1 MARSILAI
9 ATCLLAC
16 LAVTSVQPAAAQL
29 NDLVRRVPDR
39 PNTVI
44 VLDVEKV
51 FTSPMAEKEQWGKK
65 LLNAFE
71 SGMILV
77 PPTASRFVL
86 ASQLDL
92 DAMQPIWE
100 VALLNVSEEM
110 SIPEFAQRRGGAVDV
125 VSGESAA
132 ALPDDTY
139 VIKFGPTVVG
149 AMKPANRQSV
159 ARWIESSRDANRRPL
174 TPYLEEAVGYV
185 QDIGTP
191 IIIALDLEHALAPAR
206 IRARLGEM
214 ECLAGKSVDLD
225 KLSQA
230 LASVRGVTL
239 GITLVEKRY
248 GGLKIDFA
256 EDVSM
261 TADFAKPLLLEV
273 LANQGAMI
281 DEFNDWTVNVTG
293 KQISLKGV
301 LEPSGMRRILSLLEP
316 PHSPDYTPAKA
327 SSGTQPEEL
336 TVALAS
342 QEYFK
347 TIETMLED
355 LQGKRKSTEFVTWGQ
370 VGMWFERYAKKID
383 NLPILNVDDQLL
395 DYGAFVSDSLRQSE
409 TAMKGI
415 GAKSGMRKSQLGNYY
430 TTQSYGVAGVNRWG
444 NVSGAYRWSTQED
457 LAAKGQAEAQ
467 VRTQERISG
476 NANAHFIMQGIDQA
490 TSAVRRTMTKKYK
503 MEF

>member
-1 MARSILAI
+1 MA
-9 ATCLLAC
+9 
-16 LAVTSVQPAAAQL
+16 
-29 NDLVRRVPDR
+29 
-39 PNTVI
+39 
-44 VLDVEKV
+44 
-51 FTSPMAEKEQWGKK
+51 
-65 LLNAFE
+65 
-71 SGMILV
+71 
-77 PPTASRFVL
+77 
-86 ASQLDL
+86 
-92 DAMQPIWE
+92 
-100 VALLNVSEEM
+100 
-110 SIPEFAQRRGGAVDV
+110 
-125 VSGESAA
+125 GESAA

-149 AMKPANRQSV
+149 AMRPANRQSV
-159 ARWIESSRDANRRPL
+159 GRWIESTRDANRRPL

-191 IIIALDLEHALAPAR
+191 IIIALDLENALAPAR
-206 IRARLGEM
+206 IRARLSEM
-214 ECLAGKSVDLD
+214 ECLEGKSVDLD

-273 LANQGAMI
+273 LAYRGAMI
-281 DEFNDWTVNVTG
+281 DEFQDWTVNVTS

-316 PHSPDYTPAKA
+316 PHSPDYTPAKP

-383 NLPILNVDDQLL
+383 NLPILNVDNQLL

-430 TTQSYGVAGVNRWG
+430 STQSYGVAGVTAGGTRMGRTAGRPKKIWRPRG
-444 NVSGAYRWSTQED
+444 RPKPKSGPRSESPATPTPTSSCKAST
-457 LAAKGQAEAQ
+457 
-467 VRTQERISG
+467 RPRRR
-476 NANAHFIMQGIDQA
+476 
-490 TSAVRRTMTKKYK
+490 SAVR
-503 MEF
+503 